1 LEELKNVN
9 KKFREINEFFSPKII
24 AEVNDVFVKLVRIK
38 GDKIP
43 WHNHKDED
51 ELFYVLEGELLM
63 EVEGEAGFVMKAG
76 DIYVVKR
83 GMGHRISSLRESR
96 IMLIENKSTAHTG
109 EVKTAITRSIEEQ
122 L

>member
-1 LEELKNVN
+1 MEKLKNVN

-51 ELFYVLEGELLM
+51 ELFYVLEGELVM
-63 EVEGEAGFVMKAG
+63 EVEGEAGGVLKAG
-76 DIYVVKR
+76 DI
-83 GMGHRISSLRESR
+83 
-96 IMLIENKSTAHTG
+96 
-109 EVKTAITRSIEEQ
+109 
-122 L
+122 

>member
-1 LEELKNVN
+1 
-9 KKFREINEFFSPKII
+9 
-24 AEVNDVFVKLVRIK
+24 
-38 GDKIP
+38 
-43 WHNHKDED
+43 
-51 ELFYVLEGELLM
+51 
-63 EVEGEAGFVMKAG
+63 MKAG

-83 GMGHRISSLRESR
+83 GMGHRISSLGESR